1 MGSDSSFTFI
11 HFWLIPPYE
20 ICTISEY
27 LFRNSGGSQYWLFF
41 FSQSTCI
48 EIDHPWCS

>member
-11 HFWLIPPYE
+11 HFWLPPYE

-27 LFRNSGGSQYWLFF
+27 LFRNSGGSQYWFF
-41 FSQSTCI
+41 V
-48 EIDHPWCS
+48 PKVPALR